1 MVGSSSPVSHLLTIW
16 LGTPRAPA
24 TYSWVSLQRVRWSF
38 RVWARDLP
46 EAGET
51 GLGRGGRVGGKVRP
65 HQPDH
70 QQDHQDQHGQEDD
83 EKQKGREFKVS

>member
-38 RVWARDLP
+38 RAWARVLL
-46 EAGET
+46 GVWET
-51 GLGRGGRVGGKVRP
+51 ACPLVGVLG
-65 HQPDH
+65 
-70 QQDHQDQHGQEDD
+70 
-83 EKQKGREFKVS
+83 